1 MRLEPKRDV
10 PTHQRRVGAMTEPRQ
25 STGRFVAKLISGAL
39 ASKLLGFA
47 REITMATVLGA
58 TLVADGFRGAIT
70 AVMLPI
76 AFLQNETV
84 PAVMIPMHRDALK
97 GENAPQKLGA
107 LAIAA
112 TGIALILMLALQA
125 LGEFAVR
132 AIVGGFSAEGR
143 SLTLDFIRIMALGMP
158 GSVLLNV
165 LASGEIALG
174 RTRLTNIRA
183 STLNVA
189 VLLGVTLIAVTGSF
203 RTLALSFTLAFDGL
217 AIWGLF
223 TLRRDGVIS
232 FRGLSLSDVMAS
244 AREFF
249 VRLRPLLALPIAE
262 QANIWIERVL
272 ASRVGIGAVAS
283 LDYARTLTES
293 ALLLVSQPVGLA
305 VLSNDKP
312 KELGAQIES
321 IARPILA
328 LSVPASAFLFM
339 FAPDIVRLVFFR
351 GAFNEHA
358 LILTSQAL
366 QGISCGLWAA
376 TLGWI
381 LVRILNSA
389 GRNFIAALIIIS
401 AYLVNIGVNL
411 FTSYLPHVPESGTLL
426 LGLGEAARGIVL
438 LAGVMM
444 VLKSRKKLLFWLF
457 LASFPAI
464 LMILSGW
471 QIHGWFAGTWQ
482 RLFAGGAACL
492 ACIALSFALLM
503 PSVYVS
509 AFARLR
515 SWF

>member
-1 MRLEPKRDV
+1 
-10 PTHQRRVGAMTEPRQ
+10 MTAPRQ
-25 STGRFVAKLISGAL
+25 SSGRFVAKLISGAL
-39 ASKLLGFA
+39 ASKVLGFG
-47 REITMATVLGA
+47 REILMAHVLGA

-97 GENAPQKLGA
+97 GEDAPRKLGA
-107 LAIAA
+107 LAVA
-112 TGIALILMLALQA
+112 TTSIALVLMVGLQV
-125 LGEFAVR
+125 LGEVAVR

-158 GSVLLNV
+158 ASVLVNV

-189 VLLGVTLIAVTGSF
+189 VLVGIALIVVTGNFRALAWSF
-203 RTLALSFTLAFDGL
+203 PAAFNLL
-217 AIWGLF
+217 AIWGLI
-223 TLRRDGVIS
+223 TLTRDGAIS
-232 FRGLSLSDVMAS
+232 FRGLSLHAVLAS
-244 AREFF
+244 LREFF
-249 VRLRPLLALPIAE
+249 GRLRPLLALPVAE
-262 QANIWIERVL
+262 QANIWIERLL
-272 ASRVGIGAVAS
+272 ASRVGTGAVAS

-293 ALLLVSQPVGLA
+293 ALLLISQPVGLA
-305 VLSNDKP
+305 VLSNEKP
-312 KELGAQIES
+312 RELGEQIEN

-328 LSVPASAFLFM
+328 LAVPASAFLFM

-351 GAFNEHA
+351 GAFNEEA

-381 LVRILNSA
+381 LIRIINGA
-389 GRNFIAALIIIS
+389 GRNFVAAIIIVA
-401 AYLVNIGVNL
+401 AYLANIGINL
-411 FTSYLPHVPESGTLL
+411 LTSYLPHVAESGTLL
-426 LGLGEAARGIVL
+426 LGLGEATRGIVL

-444 VLKSRKKLLFWLF
+444 VLKSRKKLLLWLF
-457 LASFPAI
+457 LASIPAAVM
-464 LMILSGW
+464 LGAGW
-471 QIHGWFAGTWQ
+471 QIHVWFAGTWQ
-482 RLFAGGAACL
+482 RLFVGGTVCL
-492 ACIALSFALLM
+492 ACIAVSFAMLV
-503 PSVYVS
+503 PSFYVA

-515 SWF
+515 GRF

>member
-1 MRLEPKRDV
+1 MN
-10 PTHQRRVGAMTEPRQ
+10 APRQ
-25 STGRFVAKLISGAL
+25 STGRFVANLITGAM

-47 REITMATVLGA
+47 REILMANVLGA

-76 AFLQNETV
+76 CFLQNETV

-97 GENAPQKLGA
+97 GDDAPRKLGA

-112 TGIALILMLALQA
+112 TSIALLLMLALQA
-125 LGEFAVR
+125 LGELAVR
-132 AIVGGFSAEGR
+132 AIVGGFSQEGR

-183 STLNVA
+183 STLNIA
-189 VLLGVTLIAVTGSF
+189 VLLGVALIVATGNFHVLAWSF
-203 RTLALSFTLAFDGL
+203 SLAFDGL
-217 AIWGLF
+217 AIWGLIS
-223 TLRRDGVIS
+223 LSREGVIS
-232 FRGLSLSDVMAS
+232 FRGLSLGDVMAS
-244 AREFF
+244 AREFAR
-249 VRLRPLLALPIAE
+249 RLRPLLALPVAE
-262 QANIWIERVL
+262 QANIWVERFL
-272 ASRVGIGAVAS
+272 ASRVGTGAVAS

-293 ALLLVSQPVGLA
+293 ALLLISQPVGLA
-305 VLSNDKP
+305 VLANEKP
-312 KELGAQIES
+312 KELGEQIES
-321 IARPILA
+321 IARPTLA

-339 FAPDIVRLVFFR
+339 FAPDIVRLIFFR

-366 QGISCGLWAA
+366 QGIACGLWAS

-381 LVRILNSA
+381 LIRIINGA
-389 GRNFIAALIIIS
+389 GRNFVAAVIIVV

-411 FTSYLPHVPESGTLL
+411 LTSYLPHVPDAGTLL

-444 VLKSRKKLLFWLF
+444 VLKSRKRLLLWLF
-457 LASFPAI
+457 LASIPAI
-464 LMILSGW
+464 LMILAGW
-471 QIHGWFAGTWQ
+471 QIHLWFAGVWP
-482 RLFAGGAACL
+482 RLFVGGAAFVV
-492 ACIALSFALLM
+492 CIALSLAMLL
-503 PSVYVS
+503 PSIYVV

-515 SWF
+515 GRV

>member
-1 MRLEPKRDV
+1 MRV
-10 PTHQRRVGAMTEPRQ
+10 VNAPRQ
-25 STGRFVAKLISGAL
+25 SSGRFVANLITGAL

-47 REITMATVLGA
+47 REIVMATVLGA

-76 AFLQNETV
+76 SFLQNETV

-97 GENAPQKLGA
+97 GDDAPRKLAA
-107 LAIAA
+107 LAVAA
-112 TGIALILMLALQA
+112 TSIAMILMLGLQA
-125 LGEFAVR
+125 LGEVAVR
-132 AIVGGFSAEGR
+132 AIVGGFSADGR
-143 SLTLDFIRIMALGMP
+143 SLTLDFMRIMALGMP
-158 GSVLLNV
+158 GSVLVNV

-183 STLNVA
+183 STLNIA
-189 VLLGVTLIAVTGSF
+189 VLLGVALIAVTGNF
-203 RTLALSFTLAFDGL
+203 RTLAWSFTLAFDGL

-223 TLRRDGVIS
+223 SLGRDGVIS
-232 FRGLSLSDVMAS
+232 FRGLSLGDVTAS

-249 VRLRPLLALPIAE
+249 VRLRPLLAIPMAE
-262 QANIWIERVL
+262 QANIWVERIL
-272 ASRVGIGAVAS
+272 ASRVGTGAVAS

-293 ALLLVSQPVGLA
+293 ALLLISQPVGLA
-305 VLSNDKP
+305 VLANEKP
-312 KELGAQIES
+312 KELGEQIEG

-339 FAPDIVRLVFFR
+339 FAPDIVRLIFFR

-381 LVRILNSA
+381 LIRIINGA
-389 GRNFIAALIIIS
+389 GRNFVAAVIIVI
-401 AYLVNIGVNL
+401 AYLVNVGVNL
-411 FTSYLPHVPESGTLL
+411 LTSYLPHVLDSGTLL
-426 LGLGEAARGIVL
+426 LGLGEAARGIIL

-444 VLKSRKKLLFWLF
+444 VLKSRKRLLFWLF
-457 LASFPAI
+457 LASIPAI
-464 LMILSGW
+464 LMLLAGW
-471 QIHGWFAGTWQ
+471 QIHEWLSGTWQ
-482 RLFAGGAACL
+482 RLFAGGAAFV
-492 ACIALSFALLM
+492 ACIALSFAMLL
-503 PSVYVS
+503 PGIYVA

-515 SWF
+515 SRF